1 MSKEQKLEAMIDREL
16 KGLPEISAP
25 PTLIG
30 RVAAVLEDRG
40 YVPWYRKSWLF
51 WPVPVRAASLA
62 LLLAVFA
69 GLCFAGWHFS
79 HVATMA
85 ASADKITQSFSGA
98 TSLWE
103 AALTVLGALN
113 LVVKQAGTGLIVGVL
128 IGMGLIYSMMVGLGT
143 CYFRLAIA
151 RR

>member
-1 MSKEQKLEAMIDREL
+1 MKKEQKLEAMIDREL

-25 PTLIG
+25 PALVR
-30 RVAAVLEDRG
+30 RVTAALGERVH
-40 YVPWYRKSWLF
+40 VPWYRKSWLF
-51 WPVPVRAASLA
+51 WPGPVRAVSLA
-62 LLLAVFA
+62 FLLAVFA
-69 GLCFAGWHFS
+69 GLCFAAWHFS
-79 HVATMA
+79 HVATMT

-103 AALTVLGALN
+103 AALTVLSALN
-113 LVVKQAGTGLIVGVL
+113 LVVKQAGTGVIVGVL
-128 IGMGLIYSMMVGLGT
+128 VGIGLIYSMMVGLGT